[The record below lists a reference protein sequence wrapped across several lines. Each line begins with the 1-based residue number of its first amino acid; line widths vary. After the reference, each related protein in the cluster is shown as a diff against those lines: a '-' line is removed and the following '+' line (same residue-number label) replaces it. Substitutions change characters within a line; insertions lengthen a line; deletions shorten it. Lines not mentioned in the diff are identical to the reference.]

1 MVEWVG
7 VGMAGPGAR
16 GSLSVEILDWALFSP
31 TGRVPDMFLA
41 GWEWGSWSFMARGTE
56 GKWVGKSSLAISPFS
71 CCLWL
76 HTLARS

>member
-16 GSLSVEILDWALFSP
+16 GSLSVEILDWALLSP
-31 TGRVPDMFLA
+31 TGRVPDIFLA

-56 GKWVGKSSLAISPFS
+56 GKWVGKSPLAISPFS